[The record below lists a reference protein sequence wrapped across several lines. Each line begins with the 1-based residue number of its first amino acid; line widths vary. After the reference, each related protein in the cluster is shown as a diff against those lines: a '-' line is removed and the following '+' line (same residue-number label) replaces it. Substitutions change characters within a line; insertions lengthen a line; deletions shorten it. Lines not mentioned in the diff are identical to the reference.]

1 MQINISNL
9 LDIIKRRGGA
19 TTAAHNDMFFNIPFQ
34 DYHFVLKIENCS
46 IRVLAGNWGVFNESF
61 TNHMHSYYELHYVT
75 GGQGTLVTDTMKMPL
90 AKGCFYLLPPRTNHE
105 QWSDKSNC
113 LEEYHLSFELNSYS
127 EKDNIWN
134 SLFSNGYYSTDKGEI
149 EIHFENISREAKDKQ
164 YSYLDIINNELTAI
178 FIKLMRKVP
187 MNKREIIPKSVYLD
201 DKRSMIIDDAFI
213 YQYNTITLSEL
224 SQQLNLSSRQTQ
236 RFIQDKYGVSFSTL
250 KYKSR
255 LSHAAMLISTTKLP
269 LEEISNMVG
278 YKNYSFFGKIFK
290 EQYHMTPAVYRK
302 KHSKT

>member
-1 MQINISNL
+1 
-9 LDIIKRRGGA
+9 
-19 TTAAHNDMFFNIPFQ
+19 MFFNIPFQ
-34 DYHFVLKIENCS
+34 DYHFDLKIENCS
-46 IRVLAGNWGVFNESF
+46 IRVIAGNWGVFNMSF
-61 TNHMHSYYELHYVT
+61 TNHMHSYYELHCVT

-90 AKGCFYLLPPRTNHE
+90 AKGCLYLLPPRTNHE
-105 QWSDKSNC
+105 QWSNETDK

-134 SLFSNGYYSTDKGEI
+134 SLFSNGYYSTDDGDI
-149 EIHFENISREAKDKQ
+149 EIHFENISREAKEIE
-164 YSYLDIINNELTAI
+164 YGYLDMINKELNSI

-187 MNKREIIPKSVYLD
+187 MNKSEMILEAVHLD

-213 YQYNTITLSEL
+213 YRYNTITLSEL
-224 SQQLNLSSRQTQ
+224 SRQLNLSSRQTQ
-236 RFIQDKYGVSFSTL
+236 RFIHDKYGVSFSTL

-255 LSHAAMLISTTKLP
+255 LSHAAMLISTTKIP

-302 KHSKT
+302 KHSKE